1 MAIHLPRQRDSF
13 GVPAR
18 YTDLKSAGLLYT
30 PPGEWRYD
38 SYDIE
43 GDVATLYAQDVDP
56 DDYQYNA
63 DHGDAVP
70 LPPGASAISCHP
82 GRFAIFDGILKY
94 KMPYTGTWVD
104 TGLGGGFTSVAGSV
118 WSGSPD
124 ADINAVAAQNGILY
138 EVYVITPSYY
148 FSKYPFSGPGTW
160 LTVNAIVLRG
170 DNFDDFTWVFGKS
183 TQGNTLLASMSSS
196 YGRESH
202 GAILAPYTDVQ
213 VAGTLGVISGVGQL
227 FFGLILERASG
238 CLYRIPDSPGILPP
252 DMLPGLGSGWTSL
265 SGYASAL
272 PVVSDAMY
280 QYTRMYGIKN
290 GSLYSLKNES
300 YISTT
305 PSWTATL
312 IDDSG
317 DWYMVQFISPDVAV
331 ALRRVSVTG
340 GGSGTID
347 PLGDITVS
355 GTGSGLDGTYTLIS
369 GTGESRHW
377 RRDDGQYRYEIAY
390 YGGYWYIHSSYDEM
404 GTGEDYM
411 MHFDECRG
419 AGTDPWTATWET
431 SWGYYEGNNGPVPTV
446 TGTEA

>member
-1 MAIHLPRQRDSF
+1 VAIHLPRQRDSF

-43 GDVATLYAQDVDP
+43 GDVATLYARDVDP

-138 EVYVITPSYY
+138 EVYCTTPGYS

-170 DNFDDFTWVFGKS
+170 DNFDGFTWVFGKS

-196 YGRESH
+196 GRLSS

-213 VAGTLGVISGVGQL
+213 VAGTLGEISGVGQL
-227 FFGLILERASG
+227 IFGLILERASG
-238 CLYRIPDSPGILPP
+238 CLYRIPGSPGLLPP
-252 DMLPGLGSGWTSL
+252 DMLPGLGIGWTSL

-300 YISTT
+300 YTSTT

-317 DWYMVQFISPDVAV
+317 DWYMVQFIEPDVAV
-331 ALRRVSVTG
+331 ALRRVNTAGGG

-347 PLGDITVS
+347 PLGDVIVS
-355 GTGSGLDGTYTLIS
+355 GTGSYLDGVYSYIS
-369 GTGESRHW
+369 GEGDGRLW
-377 RRDDGQYRYEIAY
+377 RRDNGPSRYEIY
-390 YGGYWYIHSSYDEM
+390 KSGGYWYIHSS
-404 GTGEDYM
+404 
-411 MHFDECRG
+411 FNECRG

-431 SWGYYEGNNGPVPTV
+431 SWGYYEGNQGPVPTV